1 MSQTVLFT
9 PISEQDD
16 YFTVLTESGTSAKI
30 FKTVLPDDV
39 IDRFRTQS
47 NDSFYGKSI
56 SSDTLILL
64 E

>member
-16 YFTVLTESGTSAKI
+16 YFTVLTETGTSEKI
-30 FKTVLPDDV
+30 FKGVLPDDV
-39 IDRFRTQS
+39 IERFRTQS
-47 NDSFYGKSI
+47 NDSFYGKRI